1 LSFLLHSSFEEDVA
15 MTSQSGSGVSY
26 VELSSGVDLQV
37 LGLVVEFELLPDLTL
52 QPEWGTEVTAIL
64 RHTLDRYVAS
74 DGLASALRVTPND
87 IREFV
92 RPPLLR
98 EGEKWDQMV
107 ASFDCATRRGRT
119 WCRSRAQAV
128 RSSMTTPC

>member
-1 LSFLLHSSFEEDVA
+1 
-15 MTSQSGSGVSY
+15 MTSQSDSGVSY
-26 VELSSGVDLQV
+26 VELPSGVDLQV
-37 LGLVVEFELLPDLTL
+37 PGLVVDFELLPDLTL
-52 QPEWGTEVTAIL
+52 QRERGAEVTAVL
-64 RHTLDRYVAS
+64 RHTLDRCAAS
-74 DGLASALRVTPND
+74 DGLASALRMTPND

>member
-1 LSFLLHSSFEEDVA
+1 
-15 MTSQSGSGVSY
+15 
-26 VELSSGVDLQV
+26 
-37 LGLVVEFELLPDLTL
+37 
-52 QPEWGTEVTAIL
+52 
-64 RHTLDRYVAS
+64 
-74 DGLASALRVTPND
+74 
-87 IREFV
+87 V

-128 RSSMTTPC
+128 RSSMKTPC

>member
-1 LSFLLHSSFEEDVA
+1 
-15 MTSQSGSGVSY
+15 MTSQSDSGVSY
-26 VELSSGVDLQV
+26 VELPSGVDLQV
-37 LGLVVEFELLPDLTL
+37 PGLVVDFELLPDLTL
-52 QPEWGTEVTAIL
+52 QRERGAEVTAVL
-64 RHTLDRYVAS
+64 RHTLDRYAAS
-74 DGLASALRVTPND
+74 DGLASALRMTPND